1 MNTIKSIFIG
11 LLIIIFCASPI
22 VSAQAEKQE
31 APEASSKLETSVN
44 KKTPQSPKT
53 LRIIGHAKGQ
63 EGLEVFYKDH
73 IKEFRFRHPDVE
85 ITYVDGKDLDLGTS
99 FDKVRLA
106 QYYAQMISSNDL
118 EWDILWMDQPIYSRV
133 ADSLNDF
140 EWGQKHLV
148 DFSKIEKFN
157 ETQKA
162 VIFNDPIYRKG
173 TGGIIVGPYIEGYVG
188 VAWYNQNLADR
199 MGLNIK
205 NYGMTFDDLLEY
217 AQKVFAYNQKHGLKI
232 ALLADADTDKR
243 VTLEYM
249 FQNLIKSEIGDFDE
263 ARQDEISE
271 KKLAALLKT
280 LQALEKLAQYN
291 PLLQKREGMSAFD
304 AMWAVMEDKAL
315 FHIFGPW
322 NFDFWVS
329 KYGEQKTMKMTP
341 AEMPVFKAVDFYL
354 GGYLTPFAVL
364 KNSPNKDLA
373 VELLMSFTTARAVE
387 NYVRLVKTPTGTRG
401 NLATFRDLGTD
412 KIVKFYIEIDQ
423 KYQGRVHKAFNSGY
437 LLGAKNK
444 HLGIALDK
452 RIHYVLEGKITASQ
466 AYEEIIS
473 MLK

>member
-1 MNTIKSIFIG
+1 MVIFA
-11 LLIIIFCASPI
+11 LPLAS
-22 VSAQAEKQE
+22 VQAEKQE
-31 APEASSKLETSVN
+31 ASEAPLKRETSLN
-44 KKTPQSPKT
+44 QKASQSQKT
-53 LRIIGHAKGQ
+53 LRVLGHSKGR
-63 EGLEVFYKDH
+63 GGFGIFYKNH
-73 IKEFRFRHPDVE
+73 LKEFRFRHPNLE
-85 ITYVDGKDLDLGTS
+85 IIYKDGKELDLGAN
-99 FDKVRLA
+99 FDKARLA
-106 QYYAQMISSNDL
+106 RYYADMIRSGDY
-118 EWDILWMDQPIYSRV
+118 EWDVIWMDEPIYGRV
-133 ADSLNDF
+133 ADFLNDF

-148 DFSKIEKFN
+148 DFLKIEKFKD
-157 ETQKA
+157 TQKA
-162 VIFNDPIYRKG
+162 VIVNDPIYRKG

-199 MGLNIK
+199 IGLNIK

-217 AQKVFAYNQKHGLKI
+217 AQRVFAYNQKHEQKI
-232 ALLADADTDKR
+232 ALLSDADTNKR

-263 ARQDEISE
+263 ARREKISE
-271 KKLAALLKT
+271 NKLAALLKT
-280 LQALEKLAQYN
+280 LQALEKLAQYD
-291 PLLQKREGMSAFD
+291 PLLQKRQGMSMFD

-322 NFDFWVS
+322 DFEFWIK
-329 KYGEQKTMKMTP
+329 KYGEQKTMKMAP

-354 GGYLTPFAVL
+354 GGYLTSVAAL

-373 VELLMSFTTARAVE
+373 IELLMSFTTAQSVE
-387 NYVRLVKTPTGTRG
+387 NYVRLVKAPTGTRG

-412 KIVKFYIEIDQ
+412 KIAKFYIEIDQ
-423 KYQGRVHKAFNSGY
+423 KYQGRIHKAFNPGY

-452 RIHYVLEGKITASQ
+452 RIHYVLEGKITAAQ
-466 AYEEIIS
+466 AYEEILT